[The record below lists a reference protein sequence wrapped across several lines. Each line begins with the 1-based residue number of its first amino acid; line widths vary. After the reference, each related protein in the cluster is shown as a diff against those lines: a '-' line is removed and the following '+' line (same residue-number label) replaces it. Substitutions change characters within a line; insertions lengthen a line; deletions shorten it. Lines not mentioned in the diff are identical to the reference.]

1 MGLSTYRREVS
12 GQRVRARAA
21 SFSDHFSQATLFWES
36 MSPPEREHIIGA
48 FSFELGKCLSE
59 EVKERV
65 LANLAN
71 VDAELTKAV
80 ATTLGKA
87 SPKGKPARGIKGSPA
102 LSLVPTKPAP
112 IAGRKVGI
120 LAADHVDAAGV
131 RSLVKALASA
141 GAVPMVIAPHGG
153 KLSADDGGITVDRA
167 AMTTQSVEY
176 DALVVAG
183 GRGADVLG
191 GDPYMALYLGEAFRH
206 YKPIAA
212 WGEGRTILEACDI
225 PHDAPGVV
233 TSASANRGFAKDV
246 IDAISWHR
254 HWTRAL
260 A

>member
-1 MGLSTYRREVS
+1 
-12 GQRVRARAA
+12 
-21 SFSDHFSQATLFWES
+21 
-36 MSPPEREHIIGA
+36 
-48 FSFELGKCLSE
+48 
-59 EVKERV
+59 
-65 LANLAN
+65 
-71 VDAELTKAV
+71 
-80 ATTLGKA
+80 
-87 SPKGKPARGIKGSPA
+87 
-102 LSLVPTKPAP
+102 
-112 IAGRKVGI
+112 
-120 LAADHVDAAGV
+120 
-131 RSLVKALASA
+131 
-141 GAVPMVIAPHGG
+141 
-153 KLSADDGGITVDRA
+153 
-167 AMTTQSVEY
+167 MTTQSVEY

-191 GDPYMALYLGEAFRH
+191 GDPYTALYLGEAFRH